1 MTHSFPNRR
10 SSDLQ
15 GSLALRQ
22 TAVSGAERESVKAK
36 IVDFAPRTCA
46 RLALDDDTDL
56 HEIVA
61 APGRRIAAAGARRH
75 ERGEGHAQLGPAFL
89 RFDRRGEFACER
101 VDHEEIAAG
110 AAHIAPDACD
120 HARTARTAR
129 TTPHGQ
135 ADPAP
140 PLAPDPTTH

>member
-75 ERGEGHAQLGPAFL
+75 ARGEGHAQLGPAFL
-89 RFDRRGEFACER
+89 RFERRGEFACER
-101 VDHEEIAAG
+101 VEHEEIAAG
-110 AAHIAPDACD
+110 AATIESD
-120 HARTARTAR
+120 HCNLARLHRTAR
-129 TTPHGQ
+129 TTAQ
-135 ADPAP
+135 RPAGA
-140 PLAPDPTTH
+140 APRLGLW